1 MGLRLR
7 IPGVRI
13 SSRGVRVGPRIANVG
28 PGGFRGSV
36 GGRWGSVSYGGR
48 RRGRSRSGGSGAN
61 ADFIPGPNVYFGSG
75 VIEPILNWLERQGPI
90 KYIFYWGVPFCVLMA
105 LVNSLMFA
113 RVLGILL
120 VCSLVALYAI
130 WRWFRHRNT
139 WTAPAYCAQ
148 RSCKKHLVDGARF
161 CEMCGKIAYSPPESP
176 EETAD
181 TQQKIPGDVLL
192 SMAVAA
198 GMALIAICT
207 VLAGTDYDY
216 DGVERIRNPFDWS
229 RLLIPTVVVA
239 AVVAGAAV
247 FVQRSQRIRGVGW
260 HPQCGRVH
268 RLTARFCDWTG
279 ESLTSE
285 WMDGR
290 CHPKEQVLKRALF
303 LTGVNVLPRIRD
315 LRRNAELV
323 GPGVVFSDW
332 KADVALLSGL
342 RKHGAITDAE
352 LRVQMDKVHRTR
364 AQWEANQ
371 SPTLGWTKA
380 LKKKLKG
387 GLPTPGD
394 DLGPPISGITN
405 KLKRDI
411 ELERARA
418 EAWEW
423 AHWAESRE
431 PPPELVSDLLVSDL
445 PRKER
450 LHLIERLEVLLDS
463 GHLSV
468 EELADQKTQLLSS

>member
-1 MGLRLR
+1 M
-7 IPGVRI
+7 
-13 SSRGVRVGPRIANVG
+13 
-28 PGGFRGSV
+28 
-36 GGRWGSVSYGGR
+36 
-48 RRGRSRSGGSGAN
+48 
-61 ADFIPGPNVYFGSG
+61 
-75 VIEPILNWLERQGPI
+75 
-90 KYIFYWGVPFCVLMA
+90 
-105 LVNSLMFA
+105 
-113 RVLGILL
+113 
-120 VCSLVALYAI
+120 
-130 WRWFRHRNT
+130 
-139 WTAPAYCAQ
+139 
-148 RSCKKHLVDGARF
+148 
-161 CEMCGKIAYSPPESP
+161 
-176 EETAD
+176 
-181 TQQKIPGDVLL
+181 

-207 VLAGTDYDY
+207 VLAGTDYD
-216 DGVERIRNPFDWS
+216 GVERIRNPFDWS
-229 RLLIPTVVVA
+229 RLLIPAVVVA

-268 RLTARFCDWTG
+268 RLTARFCDWTS

-290 CHPKEQVLKRALF
+290 CPPKEQVLKRALF

-315 LRRNAELV
+315 LRKNAELV

-364 AQWEANQ
+364 AQWKANQ

-405 KLKRDI
+405 KLKRDR